1 MREPSAPKKIFV
13 YGTLMKG
20 FYNYERALAGQ
31 EVSRVPARIRGR
43 VWHMTNRGYPAV
55 KEGDGWVYGELVE
68 LKDFAAVI
76 DTMDNIEGYYGP
88 GDSRNEYARILS
100 PVENL
105 ETGAIEEAYVYCS
118 VPDDLGTPDNPAL
131 ELAHGSW
138 RTFMEENK

>member
-100 PVENL
+100 PSRKSGDRSHRRSICVL
-105 ETGAIEEAYVYCS
+105 LCPG
-118 VPDDLGTPDNPAL
+118 
-131 ELAHGSW
+131 
-138 RTFMEENK
+138 

>member
-31 EVSRVPARIRGR
+31 EVSQVPARIRGR

-88 GDSRNEYARILS
+88 GDIPQRICPHPFPSRKSGDRSHRRSICVLLC
-100 PVENL
+100 P
-105 ETGAIEEAYVYCS
+105 G
-118 VPDDLGTPDNPAL
+118 
-131 ELAHGSW
+131 
-138 RTFMEENK
+138 